1 MLLLASAINA
11 YPYEIPDF
19 MPSVIVDLAACA
31 SDPSPISTTVNKSL
45 SEFKRTHQDSW
56 HLDVKKFN
64 EEERQALNDLL
75 LSPSYYI

>member
-1 MLLLASAINA
+1 MLSSAVTA
-11 YPYEIPDF
+11 YPYEIPVW
-19 MPSVIVDLAACA
+19 MPAVIMDLAACA
-31 SDPSPISTTVNKSL
+31 NDPSPVSTTVNKCL

-56 HLDVKKFN
+56 HLDVEKFN